1 MAYKTDI
8 KEEDPTKQRTAD
20 DAYLESEEFQ
30 DMVDIEFEKEYD
42 SKTVYRIFYL
52 MFLSSVSVN
61 LDHGSLPAC
70 SEEVKQKM

>member
-1 MAYKTDI
+1 
-8 KEEDPTKQRTAD
+8 
-20 DAYLESEEFQ
+20 
-30 DMVDIEFEKEYD
+30 MVDIEFEKEYD
-42 SKTVYRIFYL
+42 SKTVYKIFYL

>member
-8 KEEDPTKQRTAD
+8 KEDPTKQRTAD

-42 SKTVYRIFYL
+42 SKTVYKIFYL